1 LPAASGLAHQGDH
14 EQRDHRADGGVDN
27 CRQDAADRDV
37 KGAKLPAADESTT
50 IPTMIMMLPI
60 RPKPNAL
67 TIWPESQPAIA
78 PTMMRTIRL
87 FNAMTPL
94 PVAAYPRWQLQ
105 MATN

>member
-37 KGAKLPAADESTT
+37 KGAKHPAADESTT
-50 IPTMIMMLPI
+50 IPTLIMMLPI
-60 RPKPNAL
+60 RPKPMPL
-67 TIWPESQPAIA
+67 RIWPESQPAIA
-78 PTMMRTIRL
+78 PTMIR
-87 FNAMTPL
+87 MTPH

-105 MATN
+105 MAWRQIE